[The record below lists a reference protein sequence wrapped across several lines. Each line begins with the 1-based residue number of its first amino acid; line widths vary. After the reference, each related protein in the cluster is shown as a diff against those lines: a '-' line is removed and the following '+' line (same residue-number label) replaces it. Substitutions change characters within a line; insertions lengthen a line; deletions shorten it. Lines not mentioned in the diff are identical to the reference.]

1 MIWIDQPKAS
11 FVVTWVHPLYHLS
24 NRIRKWLHVLYFFLM
39 ITFKTLFT
47 SLGVLCAAHKKI
59 HCSVAVICVQVEGVQ
74 SDWRKN
80 NQHVLYELGQK
91 LLSLA
96 KSYSK
101 RHCPL
106 VVCIFSTLSFRY
118 LFVLAKIIH
127 KWSPFLFHM
136 ANFNYRVIQ
145 WNKVEC
151 KQCMYDT
158 KSIWQSLS
166 IVWRK

>member
-1 MIWIDQPKAS
+1 
-11 FVVTWVHPLYHLS
+11 VTWVRRLYHLS
-24 NRIRKWLHVLYFFLM
+24 NRIRKWLHVLYFFIM
-39 ITFKTLFT
+39 ITCKKTLFT

-80 NQHVLYELGQK
+80 NQHVLYELGHK

-106 VVCIFSTLSFRY
+106 VVCFFFSTLSLRY
-118 LFVLAKIIH
+118 LFVLAEIIH
-127 KWSPFLFHM
+127 TFITNGHCFCFTWQISTIGSY
-136 ANFNYRVIQ
+136 NETR
-145 WNKVEC
+145 WNVNSV
-151 KQCMYDT
+151 CMTLRAFGNHYQDHC
-158 KSIWQSLS
+158 ID
-166 IVWRK
+166 IVWTK